1 MDINVNGVNKSQK
14 NDNNKV
20 SRYLNDENSS
30 KQSGS
35 IFDKCQLLLVN
46 SKNKIKN

>member
-20 SRYLNDENSS
+20 PKYLNEDRKS
-30 KQSGS
+30 
-35 IFDKCQLLLVN
+35 VV
-46 SKNKIKN
+46 